1 MAVITTK
8 GLTKYF
14 YTPFTLKRIPALTDL
29 TLQIDPGEVFG
40 YVGPNGA
47 GKTTTFKLL
56 LDFIRPSRGTC
67 LLWGANPGCIE
78 VKSRVGF
85 LPESPYF
92 YAYLKVKEY
101 LCFCGHLFG
110 LSRKELGRA
119 VDALLDQ
126 VGLSGHRDKLIK
138 HLSKGLL
145 QRLGLA
151 QAMINDPELLIL
163 DEPMSGLDPLGRKEV
178 RDTILHLK
186 ERGKTIIFSTHILSD
201 VETVCDRVGILLNG
215 RLKDC
220 GPLARLLT
228 PKIRSVEVCVR
239 DLPAETIRILKERGL
254 PLQQKGSEILV
265 RVSEKEAAGLLAALV
280 DKGGILVSFVPQRE
294 TLEDIYVSE
303 IQSLNK
309 ALPQ

>member
-1 MAVITTK
+1 MPVIATQ

-14 YTPFTLKRIPALTDL
+14 YTPFALKRIPALSDL
-29 TLQIDPGEVFG
+29 TLQINPGEVFG

-56 LDFIRPSRGTC
+56 LGFIRPTRGTC
-67 LLWGANPGCIE
+67 LLWGADPRRIE
-78 VKSRVGF
+78 VKARVGF

-101 LCFCGHLFG
+101 LYFCGHLFG
-110 LSRKELGRA
+110 LSRIELGRA
-119 VDALLDQ
+119 VDALLEQ

-138 HLSKGLL
+138 HLSKGML

-151 QAMINDPELLIL
+151 QAMINDPQLLIL

-215 RLKDC
+215 RLRDC
-220 GPLARLLT
+220 GPLASLLT

-239 DLPAETIRILKERGL
+239 DLPSETIRTLQEQGL
-254 PLQQKGSEILV
+254 PLLQKGSEILV
-265 RVSEKEAAGLLAALV
+265 RVSEKEAAGLLGSLV
-280 DKGGILVSFVPQRE
+280 DKGGTLVSFAPQKE

-303 IQSLNK
+303 IESLSK
-309 ALPQ
+309 ASQR